1 MSTRIAKD
9 ELATATSPAHAL
21 PVYKNSAA
29 ALEHRVADLLVRLT
43 TKEKAALVAGAD
55 NFSTIALPRLG
66 IPAMRFADGPN
77 GVRSTRG
84 DAATAFPTG
93 VAMAA
98 SWNPEL
104 IARAAAAIGREARAL
119 GVHVVLGPNINIQ
132 RNPLA
137 GRNFETYSEDPLL
150 SGLIGSAFVRGLQS
164 EGVGASVKHFVANE
178 QERQRRIGSSNVDER
193 TLREIYLAPFEMI
206 VRQAQPWTMMSA
218 YNRLNGTFMTENRQ
232 LLSQVLKAEWGF
244 DGMVMSDWGA
254 IHTTVEAANAGLD
267 LEMPGPARYYGEM
280 LVKAIRNAQVDI
292 GQLDEN
298 VRRVLRTLF
307 RTGVMDGMRRPAGEL
322 GSERHRH
329 IAVDI
334 ARESITLLKNDR
346 GLLPLS
352 RESVRSIAVIGPNA
366 DAAIIQGGGS
376 ANVIPL
382 RIVTALEGLRELSG
396 MHVEYAQGVDNEL
409 VTPAA
414 DSRLLSTTST
424 REVQGLQFAIY
435 ANAKF
440 AGRPASSGVDTYFN
454 KLSLGEGLTPAQED
468 PISARWS
475 GYFWPTKS
483 GTYEFSLTQVGSA
496 VLTIDGVRI
505 IGDETP
511 TRPPAG
517 AELFP
522 IPMRVVQLE
531 LRAGRGYPIQ
541 LDYVS
546 GTLAF
551 HLFRFGIRPP
561 AGTIDDAVR
570 IARTADVAVV
580 FVGVSTT
587 SETEGADRR
596 DMDLFGAQNEL
607 VEAVAAA
614 NPRTV
619 VVLNNGAP
627 LRLPWIDRVS
637 AVVEAWLPGQEGAR
651 AVAEVLLGITNPCGK
666 LPLTFPR
673 RLEDNP
679 SYLYYSNGRDA
690 HYGEGVFV
698 GYRYYEKKKVEPLFP
713 FGHGLSYTTFEY
725 ASLRAPDEV
734 LAGQPIHISVEV
746 TNTGTLAGRETV
758 QLYVGDEVT
767 QDVVRPVK
775 ELKGFHKVELAPG
788 ESQVVRFTLNTRDL
802 AYYDVH
808 RGAWTTTPGKYRLY
822 AGSSAADI
830 RATRL
835 LNWIAPVD
843 DRAPIEEST
852 FEDDL

>member
-1 MSTRIAKD
+1 MQTRIAQD
-9 ELATATSPAHAL
+9 ELAAPTAVARAL
-21 PVYKNSAA
+21 PLYKNSAA
-29 ALEHRVADLLVRLT
+29 ALEHRVTDLLVRLT
-43 TKEKAALVAGAD
+43 LKEKAALVAGAD
-55 NFSTIALPRLG
+55 NFSTTALPRLG

-104 IARAAAAIGREARAL
+104 ISRAAAAIGREARAL
-119 GVHVVLGPNINIQ
+119 GVHVLLGPNINIQ

-150 SGLIGSAFVRGLQS
+150 SGIVGTAFVRGLQS

-178 QERQRRIGSSNVDER
+178 QERQRRTGSSNVDER

-206 VRQAQPWTMMSA
+206 VRQAQPWTVMSS
-218 YNRLNGTFMTENRQ
+218 YNRVNGVFMTENRQ
-232 LLSQVLKAEWGF
+232 LLTQVLKEEWSF

-280 LVKAIRNAQVDI
+280 LVRAIRNAQVDI
-292 GQLDEN
+292 EQLDEN

-307 RTGVMDGMRRPAGEL
+307 RTGVMDAVRRPAGEL
-322 GSERHRH
+322 CSDRHRGL
-329 IAVDI
+329 AVDI
-334 ARESITLLKNDR
+334 ARESITLLKNDD

-352 RESVRSIAVIGPNA
+352 RERVRTIAVIGPNA

-376 ANVIPL
+376 ANVIPS
-382 RIVTALEGLRELSG
+382 RIVTALESLRELSG
-396 MHVEYAQGVDNEL
+396 MRVDYAQGVDNEL

-414 DSRLLSTTST
+414 DSRLLSTNST
-424 REVQGLQFAIY
+424 REVQGLQYAIY

-440 AGRPASSGVDTYFN
+440 AGKPASSGVDTYFN
-454 KLSLGEGLTPAQED
+454 KLSLGEGLTAAQED
-468 PISARWS
+468 PISARWT
-475 GYFWPTKS
+475 GYFWPQKS

-505 IGDETP
+505 IDDETP

-522 IPMRVVQLE
+522 IPMRVVQLD
-531 LRAGRGYPIQ
+531 LRSGRGYPIQ

-561 AGTIDDAVR
+561 AGTIDEAVR
-570 IARTADVAVV
+570 IARTADVAIV

-596 DMDLFGAQNEL
+596 DMELYGPQNEL
-607 VEAVAAA
+607 VEAVAAV
-614 NPRTV
+614 NRRTV

-627 LRLPWIDRVS
+627 LRLPWIERVN

-651 AVAEVLLGITNPCGK
+651 AVAEVLLGMTNPCGK

-673 RLEDNP
+673 KLEDNP
-679 SYLYYSNGRDA
+679 SYLYYSNGPDA

-698 GYRYYEKKKVEPLFP
+698 GYRYYEKKKLEPLFP
-713 FGHGLSYTTFEY
+713 FGHGLSYTKFDY
-725 ASLRAPDEV
+725 SNLRAPDEV
-734 LAGQPIHISVEV
+734 LAGQPIHVSLEV
-746 TNTGTLAGRETV
+746 TNSGTLPGRETV

-767 QDVVRPVK
+767 QDVVRPAK

-788 ESQVVRFTLNTRDL
+788 ESQIVRFTLNTHDL
-802 AYYDVH
+802 AYYDARR
-808 RGAWTTTPGKYRLY
+808 RGWTTTPGKYRLY
-822 AGSSAADI
+822 VGSSSADI
-830 RATRL
+830 RATRAF
-835 LNWIAPVD
+835 NWIAPLD
-843 DRAPIEEST
+843 ERAPVEQST